1 MGSRLINSDEVQAVV
16 RPQKKNVRQ
25 PQRRNPLVNLGAML
39 KLNPHA
45 KADLRAADSRK
56 RKAPSLA
63 PGSTAVKKQVSRR
76 DLLKPQEA
84 SSNSFLA
91 SYNKA
96 AGV

>member
-1 MGSRLINSDEVQAVV
+1 MLLTL
-16 RPQKKNVRQ
+16 
-25 PQRRNPLVNLGAML
+25 PLQL

-45 KADLRAADSRK
+45 KADLRAADSKK
-56 RKAPSLA
+56 RKASSLA

-84 SSNSFLA
+84 SSNPFLA
-91 SYNKA
+91 AYNKA